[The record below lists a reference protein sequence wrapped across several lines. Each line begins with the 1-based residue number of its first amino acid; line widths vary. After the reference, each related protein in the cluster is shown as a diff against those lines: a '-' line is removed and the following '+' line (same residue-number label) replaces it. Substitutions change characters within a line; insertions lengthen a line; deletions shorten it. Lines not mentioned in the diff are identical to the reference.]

1 MFTLTFPITLP
12 DEHTFFDNGQYPVP
26 SLPGGLSFRC
36 MSFGTSSPLFLQIS
50 GFAEHDA
57 VGFCPTLRSALRLA
71 ALEIEHS
78 ILPSDAAPVVS
89 TAKHF
94 DGSVPTV
101 TPTQAGA
108 VPYHATASM
117 QNGLHI
123 SVLSKLIGASLT
135 QGSPA
140 KVNANLQARGT
151 NTSP

>member
-1 MFTLTFPITLP
+1 
-12 DEHTFFDNGQYPVP
+12 V
-26 SLPGGLSFRC
+26 
-36 MSFGTSSPLFLQIS
+36 
-50 GFAEHDA
+50 
-57 VGFCPTLRSALRLA
+57 A
-71 ALEIEHS
+71 ALDSEHS
-78 ILPSDAAPVVS
+78 ILPSDAVPVVS
-89 TAKHF
+89 TAQHF

-140 KVNANLQARGT
+140 KVNANPQMALSLELYSGCDFAGERNAQFIVLMSAHICLPSAGTTVLFWDAWIAAGLSDSGTRWAR
-151 NTSP
+151 PA